1 MAQKSISS
9 MFGLILL
16 LLIHT
21 SSIGLAA
28 SSARKLSAPSP
39 LRARDLPTE
48 TYLKYFDTSAFRKVS
63 PQVLD
68 KLFPIQLPSQQPSE
82 NSQIQTTPGDQSQLL
97 QVPSALDL
105 KKPLSEVSFA
115 ELPEWKDWQAI
126 TQSFF
131 DGRDHRF
138 MKDQNDF
145 SRRPT
150 WLYPDDGCFSRAE
163 VLADRMKALKN
174 PAPKKLF
181 AFGSLLVKTSN
192 SYNGQVDWWYHVV
205 VAFKHKGKVVIFDP
219 AIQSSSPLGLSD
231 WVKKMGNPKDL
242 ALTICE
248 THAYGPT
255 DPCRGS
261 IKSNFE
267 QAIKDQQE
275 LFPLE
280 WSRLE
285 NLGRKPQDELADLPP
300 WKRVA
305 GKKPIVGSP

>member
-1 MAQKSISS
+1 

-16 LLIHT
+16 LLIQT
-21 SSIGLAA
+21 SSQGMAA
-28 SSARKLSAPSP
+28 SSSSRRLSAPSP
-39 LRARDLPTE
+39 LRARDLSTE

-68 KLFPIQLPSQQPSE
+68 RLFPIQQNSE
-82 NSQIQTTPGDQSQLL
+82 TLEIQTIPGKKTQL
-97 QVPSALDL
+97 QETPSALDL
-105 KKPLSEVSFA
+105 KKPLNEISFA
-115 ELPEWKDWQAI
+115 DLPEWKDWQAI
-126 TQSFF
+126 TQSFL

-138 MKDQNDF
+138 MKDRNEF

-163 VLADRMKALKN
+163 VLAEKMKNSKN

-181 AFGSLLVKTSN
+181 AFGSLLVKTGN
-192 SYNGQVDWWYHVV
+192 SYNGEVDWWYHVV

-219 AIQSSSPLGLSD
+219 AIQSSGPLNLTD
-231 WVKKMGNPKDL
+231 WLKKMGNPKDL
-242 ALTICE
+242 ALTVCE

-261 IKSNFE
+261 IASHFD
-267 QAIKDQQE
+267 QAILDQQE
-275 LFPLE
+275 IFPLE

-285 NLGRKPQDELADLPP
+285 DLGRKPQEELADLPP
-300 WKRVA
+300 WKRKA
-305 GKKPIVGSP
+305 TPKSTQKPTALFP